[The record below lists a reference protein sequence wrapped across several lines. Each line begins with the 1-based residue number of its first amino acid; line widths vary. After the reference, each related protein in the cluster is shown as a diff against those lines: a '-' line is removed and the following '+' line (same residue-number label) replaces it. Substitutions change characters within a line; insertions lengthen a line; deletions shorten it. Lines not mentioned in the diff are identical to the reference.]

1 MIYLLYIY
9 FGINLMMLGS
19 YLFDRFN
26 DDNKLTKLFSSLVL
40 FFFGGILVVYELT
53 IADKVAEW
61 WDNSELNFIW
71 QVYILKQYDKLHS
84 SQVEYLNEKL
94 SAQKDKNSKLYK
106 HLKLILKRNGR

>member
-1 MIYLLYIY
+1 ML
-9 FGINLMMLGS
+9 LGS
-19 YLFDRFN
+19 YILDSFN
-26 DDNKLTKLFSSLVL
+26 DDSKLTKFFSSLVL

-61 WDNSELNFIW
+61 WDSSELNFIC
-71 QVYILKQYDKLHS
+71 QVYILKKFDNLEKDR
-84 SQVEYLNEKL
+84 VEYLEKSL

>member
-26 DDNKLTKLFSSLVL
+26 DDNKLTKIFSSLVL

-53 IADKVAEW
+53 IADKVAKW
-61 WDNSELNFIW
+61 WDRSELNFLYN
-71 QVYILKQYDKLHS
+71 VYILKSFDNK
-84 SQVEYLNEKL
+84 SQEYVEAIERAISAEKN
-94 SAQKDKNSKLYK
+94 KNSIFYK
-106 HLKLILKRNGR
+106 HLTVILKRNKL

>member
-1 MIYLLYIY
+1 MEIVLIIY

-26 DDNKLTKLFSSLVL
+26 DDSRLTKLFISLIL

-61 WDNSELNFIW
+61 WDSSELNFLW
-71 QVYILKQYDKLHS
+71 NVYILKSFDNK
-84 SQVEYLNEKL
+84 SQEYVEAIERAISAEKN
-94 SAQKDKNSKLYK
+94 KNSIFYK
-106 HLKLILKRNGR
+106 HLTVILKRNGR

>member
-1 MIYLLYIY
+1 MTYLLYIY

-26 DDNKLTKLFSSLVL
+26 DDNKLTKIFSSLVL

-53 IADKVAEW
+53 IADKVTKW
-61 WDNSELNFIW
+61 WDSSELNFIW
-71 QVYILKQYDKLHS
+71 QVYILKKFDNLEKDR
-84 SQVEYLNEKL
+84 VEYLEKLL

-106 HLKLILKRNGR
+106 HLKIILKRNGR